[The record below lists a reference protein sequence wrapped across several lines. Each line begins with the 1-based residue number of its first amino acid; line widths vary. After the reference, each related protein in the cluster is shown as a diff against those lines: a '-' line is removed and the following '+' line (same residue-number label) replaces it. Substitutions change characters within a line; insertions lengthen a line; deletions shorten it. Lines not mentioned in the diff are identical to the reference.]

1 MCADDHWKRN
11 ETTFIQF
18 SSYYMLLLYMEMY
31 IYYFGQY
38 PKKVH
43 QVEVIMPNLQTGN

>member
-11 ETTFIQF
+11 ETIFIQF

-43 QVEVIMPNLQTGN
+43 